1 LTNTLASPSTEKL
14 IAEFIGKK
22 NAKHVVYDA
31 VSESEALDAFETV
44 YGERALVDYFS
55 KASLIVSVGAD
66 FLGDWQGGGFDAGYA
81 KGRIPKAGKMSRHF
95 QLEANM
101 TLSGAA
107 ADVYQCLLQIK
118 NKH

>member
-1 LTNTLASPSTEKL
+1 L
-14 IAEFIGKK
+14 IDF
-22 NAKHVVYDA
+22 
-31 VSESEALDAFETV
+31 F
-44 YGERALVDYFS
+44 

-66 FLGDWQGGGFDAGYA
+66 FLGDWQGGGLMLVML
-81 KGRIPKAGKMSRHF
+81 RENPKAGKMSRHF

-107 ADVYQCLLQIK
+107 ADKRLPMSTANQ

>member
-1 LTNTLASPSTEKL
+1 L
-14 IAEFIGKK
+14 ITIF
-22 NAKHVVYDA
+22 
-31 VSESEALDAFETV
+31 
-44 YGERALVDYFS
+44 

-81 KGRIPKAGKMSRHF
+81 KGRILKQEDVSSF

-107 ADVYQCLLQIK
+107 ADKRLPMSTANQALVHIYNIVTGSAIAVTLDNQFKAEVTKAAQ
-118 NKH
+118 